1 MDQLSLM
8 YPAGKEANTKTL
20 SEETCNDLSL
30 DYILNFITSN
40 SDERRVI
47 RRMTLELESD
57 PEVIRYRCDV
67 FEDIMRF
74 PSLRERLTTALDQLN
89 YMKTLGSTFMDE
101 TVAPLWQ
108 LINRLRELEI
118 YINCITEIHKALSG
132 TPVQSEG
139 MLRLKEYVS
148 SIYNGSGFEYLSA
161 DIKALLTETSEIQS
175 ITLGVNLDSMLRP
188 VEVGIMSVNH
198 KRFNHTGVL
207 DKFIKFLPQIG
218 AMMDGRAVDSLTKI
232 HSGGGTAEDDPLM
245 KNLCGT
251 MTDMLG
257 STVKHLNSTL
267 SRYVNINGYSLTRF
281 IPELLFYIRWADFC
295 AKIMNAGLP
304 MTRPEILDSGC
315 RSLSSEGIYNLKLAI
330 NKLKGQQIDIVLNDF
345 EFSRDNGIYIM
356 TGPNRGGKTT
366 FTQVVGV
373 IFLLAQHGIY
383 VPARSLSLSP
393 CDNILTH
400 FPADENKTV
409 NLGRLGEESKRISEI
424 FAAATDRS
432 VLLFNESLST
442 TSFTEGLYIAK
453 DVVRALRCL
462 GARTVFNTH
471 MHELAMGL
479 DEMNSTAGDTKVAS
493 LITGIH
499 EGQCSYKV
507 EIAPPDGV
515 SYARDIAEKYGVSFE
530 QLRHSICA

>member
-1 MDQLSLM
+1 MEYSLM
-8 YPAGKEANTKTL
+8 FPQNAEQSYKTL
-20 SEETCNDLSL
+20 TPESVNDLSIEFLL
-30 DYILNFITSN
+30 DALTKQRY
-40 SDERRVI
+40 ERDHIRKIMTRV
-47 RRMTLELESD
+47 TDD

-67 FEDIMRF
+67 FEDIMRY
-74 PSLRERLTTALDQLN
+74 PELRTRMTNALDQLN
-89 YMKTLGSTFMDE
+89 YMKTLGTSFMDD

-118 YINCITEIHKALSG
+118 YINCITEIHFALG
-132 TPVQSEG
+132 DTPVKSEG
-139 MLRLKEYVS
+139 LRRMKDYVA
-148 SIYNGSGFEYLSA
+148 SIYNESGFEYLSA
-161 DIKALLTETSEIQS
+161 DIKALLTETSEIRS
-175 ITLGVNLDSMLRP
+175 ITVGVNLDSMLRP

-198 KRFNHTGVL
+198 KSFNHTGIL
-207 DKFIKFLPQIG
+207 DKFIGFLPQIG
-218 AMMDGRAVDSLTKI
+218 AMLDGRSVDSLTKI

-251 MTDMLG
+251 MTNMLG

-267 SRYVNINGYSLTRF
+267 SRYVNISGYSLTRF
-281 IPELLFYIRWADFC
+281 IPEFLFYIRWADFC
-295 AKIMNAGLP
+295 AKIMNAGMP
-304 MTRPEILDSGC
+304 MTRPVILDSEC
-315 RSLSSEGIYNLKLAI
+315 KSMCSRGIYNLKLAI
-330 NKLKGQQIDIVLNDF
+330 NKLKGQQIDIVGNDF
-345 EFSRDNGIYIM
+345 EFSRDHGIYIM

-366 FTQVVGV
+366 FTQVIGV

-383 VPARSLSLSP
+383 VPAESLSLSP

-424 FAAATDRS
+424 FAAATDKS
-432 VLLFNESLST
+432 LLLFNESLST

-471 MHELAMGL
+471 MHELAAGL
-479 DEMNSTAGDTKVAS
+479 DEMNAVKGDLRVAS

-499 EGQCSYKV
+499 EGQRSYKV
-507 EIAPPDGV
+507 SIAPPEGV

-530 QLRHSICA
+530 QLHRAICA

>member
-1 MDQLSLM
+1 M
-8 YPAGKEANTKTL
+8 EHEL
-20 SEETCNDLSL
+20 SEEERKCPECGEEMEVIGKKVTKHLEMIPVQVRIREDVYFTYACRKCHENEADTPVVETPQPNPV
-30 DYILNFITSN
+30 IKG
-40 SDERRVI
+40 RRVI

-57 PEVIRYRCDV
+57 PEVIRYRCDA

-89 YMKTLGSTFMDE
+89 YMKTLGSAFMDE

-161 DIKALLTETSEIQS
+161 DIKALLTETSEIQN

-304 MTRPEILDSGC
+304 MTRPEILDSGS
-315 RSLSSEGIYNLKLAI
+315 RSL
-330 NKLKGQQIDIVLNDF
+330 
-345 EFSRDNGIYIM
+345 R
-356 TGPNRGGKTT
+356 
-366 FTQVVGV
+366 
-373 IFLLAQHGIY
+373 
-383 VPARSLSLSP
+383 LSP

-499 EGQCSYKV
+499 EGQRSYKV

>member
-1 MDQLSLM
+1 MEQISLM
-8 YPAGKEANTKTL
+8 YPAGKEPNTKTL
-20 SEETCNDLSL
+20 SDEACNDLSL
-30 DYILNFITSN
+30 DYIFNFVTKN
-40 SDERRVI
+40 EDERRVI
-47 RRMTLELESD
+47 KRMTLELESD

-67 FEDIMRF
+67 FEDIMRY
-74 PSLRERLTTALDQLN
+74 PELRTRMTNALDQLN
-89 YMKTLGSTFMDE
+89 YMKTLGTSFMDD

-118 YINCITEIHKALSG
+118 YINCITEIHFALG
-132 TPVQSEG
+132 DTPVKSEG
-139 MLRLKEYVS
+139 LRRMKDYVA
-148 SIYNGSGFEYLSA
+148 SIYNESGFEYLSA
-161 DIKALLTETSEIQS
+161 DIKALLTETSEIRS
-175 ITLGVNLDSMLRP
+175 ITVGVNLDSMLRP

-198 KRFNHTGVL
+198 KSFNHT
-207 DKFIKFLPQIG
+207 IG
-218 AMMDGRAVDSLTKI
+218 AMLDGRSVDSLTKI

-251 MTDMLG
+251 MTNMLG

-267 SRYVNINGYSLTRF
+267 SRYVNISGYSLTRF
-281 IPELLFYIRWADFC
+281 IPEFLFYIRWADFC
-295 AKIMNAGLP
+295 AKIMNAGMP
-304 MTRPEILDSGC
+304 MTRPVILDSEC
-315 RSLSSEGIYNLKLAI
+315 KSMRSRGIYNLKLAI
-330 NKLKGQQIDIVLNDF
+330 NKLKGQQIDIVGNDF
-345 EFSRDNGIYIM
+345 EFSRDHGIYIM

-366 FTQVVGV
+366 FTQVIGV

-383 VPARSLSLSP
+383 VPAESLSLSP

-424 FAAATDRS
+424 FAAATDKS
-432 VLLFNESLST
+432 LLLFNESLST

-471 MHELAMGL
+471 MHELAAGL
-479 DEMNSTAGDTKVAS
+479 DEMNAVKGDLRVAS

-499 EGQCSYKV
+499 EGQRSYKV
-507 EIAPPDGV
+507 SIAPPEGV

-530 QLRHSICA
+530 QLHRAICA

>member
-89 YMKTLGSTFMDE
+89 YMKTLGSAFMDE

-139 MLRLKEYVS
+139 MLSLKEYVS

-161 DIKALLTETSEIQS
+161 DIKALLTETSEIQN

-232 HSGGGTAEDDPLM
+232 HSGGGTAEDNPLM

-304 MTRPEILDSGC
+304 MTRPEILDSGS
-315 RSLSSEGIYNLKLAI
+315 RSLRL
-330 NKLKGQQIDIVLNDF
+330 
-345 EFSRDNGIYIM
+345 
-356 TGPNRGGKTT
+356 P
-366 FTQVVGV
+366 
-373 IFLLAQHGIY
+373 
-383 VPARSLSLSP
+383 P

-499 EGQCSYKV
+499 EGQRSYKV

>member
-295 AKIMNAGLP
+295 
-304 MTRPEILDSGC
+304 
-315 RSLSSEGIYNLKLAI
+315 
-330 NKLKGQQIDIVLNDF
+330 VL
-345 EFSRDNGIYIM
+345 Y
-356 TGPNRGGKTT
+356 
-366 FTQVVGV
+366 Q
-373 IFLLAQHGIY
+373 
-383 VPARSLSLSP
+383 
-393 CDNILTH
+393 
-400 FPADENKTV
+400 
-409 NLGRLGEESKRISEI
+409 
-424 FAAATDRS
+424 
-432 VLLFNESLST
+432 
-442 TSFTEGLYIAK
+442 
-453 DVVRALRCL
+453 
-462 GARTVFNTH
+462 
-471 MHELAMGL
+471 MG
-479 DEMNSTAGDTKVAS
+479 
-493 LITGIH
+493 
-499 EGQCSYKV
+499 
-507 EIAPPDGV
+507 
-515 SYARDIAEKYGVSFE
+515 
-530 QLRHSICA
+530 

>member
-57 PEVIRYRCDV
+57 PEIIRYRCDV

-89 YMKTLGSTFMDE
+89 YMKTLGSAFMDE

-139 MLRLKEYVS
+139 MLSLKEYVS

-161 DIKALLTETSEIQS
+161 DIKALLTETSEIQN

-207 DKFIKFLPQIG
+207 DKFIKFLSQIG

-232 HSGGGTAEDDPLM
+232 HSGGTAEDDPLM

-304 MTRPEILDSGC
+304 MTRPEILDSGSK
-315 RSLSSEGIYNLKLAI
+315 SLRL
-330 NKLKGQQIDIVLNDF
+330 
-345 EFSRDNGIYIM
+345 
-356 TGPNRGGKTT
+356 P
-366 FTQVVGV
+366 
-373 IFLLAQHGIY
+373 
-383 VPARSLSLSP
+383 P

-499 EGQCSYKV
+499 EGQRSYKV

>member
-1 MDQLSLM
+1 MEQISLM
-8 YPAGKEANTKTL
+8 YPAGKEPNTKTL
-20 SEETCNDLSL
+20 SDEACNDLSL
-30 DYILNFITSN
+30 DYIFNFVTKN
-40 SDERRVI
+40 EDERRVI
-47 RRMTLELESD
+47 KRMTLELESD

-67 FEDIMRF
+67 FEDIMRY
-74 PSLRERLTTALDQLN
+74 PELRTRMTNALDQLN
-89 YMKTLGSTFMDE
+89 YMKTLGTSFMDD

-118 YINCITEIHKALSG
+118 YINCITEIHFALG
-132 TPVQSEG
+132 DTPVKSEG
-139 MLRLKEYVS
+139 LRRMKDYVA
-148 SIYNGSGFEYLSA
+148 SIYNESGFEYLSA
-161 DIKALLTETSEIQS
+161 DIKALLTETSEIRS
-175 ITLGVNLDSMLRP
+175 ITVGVNLDSMLRP

-198 KRFNHTGVL
+198 KSFNHTGIL
-207 DKFIKFLPQIG
+207 DKFIGFLPQIG
-218 AMMDGRAVDSLTKI
+218 AMLDGRSVDSLTKI

-251 MTDMLG
+251 MTNMLG

-267 SRYVNINGYSLTRF
+267 SRYVNISGYSLTRF
-281 IPELLFYIRWADFC
+281 IPEFLFYIRWADFC
-295 AKIMNAGLP
+295 AKIMNAGMP
-304 MTRPEILDSGC
+304 MTRPVILDSEC
-315 RSLSSEGIYNLKLAI
+315 KSMRSRGIYNLKLAI
-330 NKLKGQQIDIVLNDF
+330 NKLKGQQIDIVGNDF
-345 EFSRDNGIYIM
+345 EFSRDHGIYIM

-366 FTQVVGV
+366 FTQVIGV

-383 VPARSLSLSP
+383 VPAESLSLSP

-424 FAAATDRS
+424 FAAATDKS
-432 VLLFNESLST
+432 LLLFNESLST

-471 MHELAMGL
+471 MHELAAGL
-479 DEMNSTAGDTKVAS
+479 DEMNAVKGDLRVAS

-499 EGQCSYKV
+499 EGQRSYKV
-507 EIAPPDGV
+507 SIAPPEGV

-530 QLRHSICA
+530 QLHRAICA